1 MQIAKI
7 LFIIITGAAL
17 LGGCPAVEAEASEL
31 RKLERLK
38 DRATRYKNWGPR
50 WDNFKY
56 ERRGAKAAVK
66 RQAHSEA
73 RNGTEEEDTPLHTAA
88 WNNDA
93 AEAKRLIANGAE
105 VNAKGKYG
113 WTPLHRAAEGNAA
126 EVAKLLIANG
136 AEVNAKDNGG
146 WTALYYAAWD
156 YKAEILLMLIDN
168 GAEVNAKDN
177 GGQTPLDKAA
187 KNNEAVIKKL
197 LIANGAT
204 D

>member
-1 MQIAKI
+1 MQIIK
-7 LFIIITGAAL
+7 LFFIIITGAAM
-17 LGGCPAVEAEASEL
+17 LGGCPAVEAEASKV
-31 RKLERLK
+31 RRLK
-38 DRATRYKNWGPR
+38 DGATRYKNWDSRG
-50 WDNFKY
+50 DNLNLLKN
-56 ERRGAKAAVK
+56 EIRRAKAAEERRVL
-66 RQAHSEA
+66 SEA

-126 EVAKLLIANG
+126 EVAKLLIEHG
-136 AEVNAKDNGG
+136 ADVNAKDNGG

-168 GAEVNAKDN
+168 GADVNAKDN

-197 LIANGAT
+197 LIANGAK
-204 D
+204 